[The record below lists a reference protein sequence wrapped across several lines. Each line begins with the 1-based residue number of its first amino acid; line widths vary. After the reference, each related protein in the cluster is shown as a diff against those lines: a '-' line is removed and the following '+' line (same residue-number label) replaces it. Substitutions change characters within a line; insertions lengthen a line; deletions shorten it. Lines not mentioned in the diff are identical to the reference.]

1 VAPFSN
7 PQSRPL
13 YSLQQIVAC
22 VLSRILNLF
31 WFYKIVRM
39 LVRHRAQRRASA
51 ADKAKKGN

>member
-1 VAPFSN
+1 V
-7 PQSRPL
+7 
-13 YSLQQIVAC
+13 QQIVAC

-31 WFYKIVRM
+31 WFHKIVRM